1 MNKITR
7 RALARGGAVGLG
19 ERACGAGD
27 RANRQAPL
35 AHGHV
40 VAEAA
45 ARARHVGGTR
55 RRTHR
60 HAVRRAA
67 RDHRLGGRR
76 SGAGFRSAR
85 RGRLRRR
92 RDGTHRGVLL
102 AGQGA
107 GDGLLHHSAVR
118 ADAERACRLD
128 RRRRRP
134 GAVGRALR
142 AVRRQAV
149 HGRQYRRLHGRL
161 VSPRDQ
167 GAATTCAA
175 SKCARSAWAA
185 KSIAGSAPCRR
196 PPRPAKSWSRCNRA

>member
-1 MNKITR
+1 MNKMTR

-19 ERACGAGD
+19 KRAGD
-27 RANRQAPL
+27 ACDCANRQASL
-35 AHGHV
+35 AHGDV
-40 VAEAA
+40 LAEAA
-45 ARARHVGGTR
+45 AGARHVGRTR
-55 RRTHR
+55 RRAHR
-60 HAVRRAA
+60 HAVRRTA
-67 RDHRLGGRR
+67 RDHRLGGGR

-85 RGRLRRR
+85 RGRQRRR
-92 RDGTHRGVLL
+92 RDGTHGGVLL

-107 GDGLLHHSAVR
+107 GDGLLHHRAVR

-128 RRRRRP
+128 RCRRRP
-134 GAVGRALR
+134 GAMGRALR

-167 GAATTCAA
+167 GAATICAA
-175 SKCARSAWAA
+175 SKSARSGWAA

-196 PPRPAKSWSRCNRA
+196 PRRPAKSWWRCNPA